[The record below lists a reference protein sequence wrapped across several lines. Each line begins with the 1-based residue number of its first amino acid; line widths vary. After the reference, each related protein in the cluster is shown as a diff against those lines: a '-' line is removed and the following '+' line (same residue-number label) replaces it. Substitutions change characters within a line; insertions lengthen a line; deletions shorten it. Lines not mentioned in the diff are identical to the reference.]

1 MKTPQHLLR
10 RTVTAQEQI
19 AHEIYLLKCAIN
31 ETRKEIDFYEELLN
45 KPKLPVDLQ
54 RKVLF
59 YIEEEELKKAKLTS
73 ELNKIKLNNI

>member
-31 ETRKEIDFYEELLN
+31 ETRKEIDF